1 MAITKNFKEVVLAR
15 VESDPAFA
23 RALFDEATSLFL
35 QGEPETATLI
45 LRDLVNAT
53 LRGGASVMYAR

>member
-15 VESDPAFA
+15 VESDPALA